1 MIKEMI
7 EKEIMLML
15 QMMIYVSNLLSGD
28 MERQRKLEVWDFQ
41 SFDIEKKKI
50 NYVDVTDGERK
61 CNQRMY

>member
-1 MIKEMI
+1 MI

>member
-1 MIKEMI
+1 
-7 EKEIMLML
+7 ML